1 MTDYLNDAEIEREK
15 ELLRLNE
22 ELFLLR
28 KENFDLKNALIETRK
43 GLKDL
48 EKIPVPPSVIQQVIQ
63 LEAENRKL
71 KDDLGYYKKH
81 VQKHVVINRENKAQP
96 VRTGGILRQSKQ
108 K

>member
-1 MTDYLNDAEIEREK
+1 MTDYLDDEKLQRER

-22 ELFLLR
+22 EIFFLK
-28 KENFDLKNALIETRK
+28 KENFDLKNALIDTRK

-48 EKIPVPPSVIQQVIQ
+48 EAIPVPPSVIQQVIM

-81 VQKHVVINRENKAQP
+81 VQKSVIINRESKAQP
-96 VRTGGILRQSKQ
+96 VRKGGVLRQSKE

>member
-1 MTDYLNDAEIEREK
+1 MTDYLNDAELEREK
-15 ELLRLNE
+15 ELLKLNE
-22 ELFLLR
+22 ELFFLR

-43 GLKDL
+43 ALKDL
-48 EKIPVPPSVIQQVIQ
+48 EEIPVPPSVIQQVIH

-81 VQKHVVINRENKAQP
+81 VQKSVILSRENNIKP

>member
-1 MTDYLNDAEIEREK
+1 MTDFLDDDIKTQKKILE
-15 ELLRLNE
+15 LNE
-22 ELFLLR
+22 EVFRLR
-28 KENFDLKNALIETRK
+28 KENLDLKNALIETRK

-48 EKIPVPPSVIQQVIQ
+48 EEIPVPPSVIQQVIQ

-81 VQKHVVINRENKAQP
+81 VERHVVINRENKAQP
-96 VRTGGILRQSKQ
+96 VRKGGILRQSRQ

>member
-1 MTDYLNDAEIEREK
+1 MADYIDNAQIEREK
-15 ELLRLNE
+15 ELLILNE
-22 ELFLLR
+22 ELLLLK

-48 EKIPVPPSVIQQVIQ
+48 EQIPVPPSVIRQVVQ

-71 KDDLGYYKKH
+71 KDDLDYYKKH
-81 VQKHVVINRENKAQP
+81 VDKRVMINRENAQP
-96 VRTGGILRQSKQ
+96 VRKGGVLRQSKE